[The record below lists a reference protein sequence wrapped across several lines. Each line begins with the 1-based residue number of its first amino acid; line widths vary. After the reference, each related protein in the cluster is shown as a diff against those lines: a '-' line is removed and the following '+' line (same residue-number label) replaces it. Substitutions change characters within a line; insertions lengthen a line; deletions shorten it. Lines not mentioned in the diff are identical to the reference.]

1 MALQTTTNILG
12 GGGSGAA
19 RLLFPAITGSEITDW
34 DADTV
39 DLTGLTALKPEFANK
54 RKSTEYESERTIR
67 GVNVRA
73 AKKDKTI
80 DAVTGG
86 LVAAEGQAS
95 SVELTFYANDAI
107 LTKIKAAVGSS
118 DQPVIVIWASGEVDG
133 GLPKDHH
140 LLGYID
146 GNLSE
151 EFKEGIQT
159 YTIKVVGGVGFTED
173 DSAETGYIAAFK
185 TTPGLLA
192 ADGFDDTTE
201 AVTLTDVTSG
211 NVDTLLSGEILD
223 VTRA

>member
-1 MALQTTTNILG
+1 MALQTTSNILG
-12 GGGSGAA
+12 GGGSGAV

-34 DADTV
+34 DADTL
-39 DLTGLTALKPEFANK
+39 DLTGLTALKPDFANK

-86 LVAAEGQAS
+86 SVAAEGQAS
-95 SVELTFYANDAI
+95 SVEFSFYANDAQ
-107 LTKIKAAVGSS
+107 LTKIKATLGSA

-151 EFKEGIQT
+151 EFKEGVQT
-159 YTIKVVGGVGFTED
+159 YTLKVVGGVGFTED
-173 DSAETGYIAAFK
+173 DSNHTGYIAGFK
-185 TTPGLLA
+185 TTPGVLA
-192 ADGFDDTTE
+192 ADGFDDTSE
-201 AVTLTDVTSG
+201 AVTLTSVVTG
-211 NVDTLLSGEILD
+211 DIDILLSGEILD